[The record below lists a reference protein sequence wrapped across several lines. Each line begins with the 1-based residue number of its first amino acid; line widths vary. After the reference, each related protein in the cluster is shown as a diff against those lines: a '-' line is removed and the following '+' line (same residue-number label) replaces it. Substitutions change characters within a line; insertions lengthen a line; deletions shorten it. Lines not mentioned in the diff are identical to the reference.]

1 MTAFGKILNAII
13 AAPAVGVI
21 AMAGLAAF
29 DAAAPEKPLAAIS
42 DAALP
47 SVRHD
52 RMVQR
57 EIKAFRAAFRGI
69 DVEEEAGGGSYGNA
83 LLSSDQPQGEFPAW
97 SRYDTPRT
105 GAEALKVNRYG
116 GRCKIASGDPDA
128 DLGELWNPKLSYLG
142 RDGKPYSRPSL
153 NVALIERVWFDEW
166 VVRHELGHCADL
178 ADPKRRGAAEIDRE
192 MVGDVYAALHHLA
205 DGRPLQSLEL
215 WAHWRHL
222 NLAVG
227 YPGKGDD
234 GKAVVKYDSA
244 HWTSAALNQV
254 VLDMKAGRIDPK
266 AMSKKEMLGYAR
278 TVSGNFMIGYFGKGD
293 APVNAANPL
302 VAWYDGV
309 VWTRVARDVAK

>member
-13 AAPAVGVI
+13 AAPVVGVI
-21 AMAGLAAF
+21 AMAGLGTY
-29 DAAAPEKPLAAIS
+29 APEKPLAAIS
-42 DAALP
+42 DAARP

-57 EIKAFRAAFRGI
+57 EIKAFRAAFRSI
-69 DVEEEAGGGSYGNA
+69 DVEEEAGGGAYGNT
-83 LLSSDQPQGEFPAW
+83 LLSERTPGEFPAW

-105 GAEALKVNRYG
+105 GAEALRANRYG
-116 GRCKIASGDPDA
+116 GRCKIAVGDPDA
-128 DLGELWNPKLSYLG
+128 DLGELWNPKVSYLG
-142 RDGKPYSRPSL
+142 RDGKPHSRPSL
-153 NVALIERVWFDEW
+153 NVSLIEREWFDEW

-227 YPGKGDD
+227 YPGKGED
-234 GKAVVKYDSA
+234 GKAVVKSDA
-244 HWTSAALNQV
+244 EHWTSAALNQV
-254 VLDMKAGRIDPK
+254 VLDVRAGRIDPK
-266 AMSKKEMLGYAR
+266 SMSKKEMLGYAR
-278 TVSGNFMIGYFGKGD
+278 AVSARFMDGYFGKGD
-293 APVNAANPL
+293 AAVSTANPL

-309 VWTRVARDVAK
+309 VWSQVARDAAK